1 MVLEQG
7 LLMLKGAH
15 LVLPL
20 LELLGQF
27 SLLLFQLLF
36 AIDPLDDLLKLLI
49 DERVQVFELRF

>member
-1 MVLEQG
+1 
-7 LLMLKGAH
+7 MLKGAH